1 MQVKYNDHYLC
12 VSIQHARAP
21 SARQVQQKKEE
32 LYEAVSKAEQ
42 KKQELLNL
50 MANEQH
56 FSAQST
62 QGQAAP
68 LPWKVYSKRARGVL
82 DVACKATFFVYAGA
96 FLLGI
101 TGTGRMLG
109 LTSQVASQDEIDD

>member
-68 LPWKVYSKRARGVL
+68 L
-82 DVACKATFFVYAGA
+82 
-96 FLLGI
+96 
-101 TGTGRMLG
+101 
-109 LTSQVASQDEIDD
+109 

>member
-1 MQVKYNDHYLC
+1 MAAL
-12 VSIQHARAP
+12 STEFFGEHARAP

-56 FSAQST
+56 FLHN
-62 QGQAAP
+62 P
-68 LPWKVYSKRARGVL
+68 LKDKLPLCPGRCTRKG
-82 DVACKATFFVYAGA
+82 
-96 FLLGI
+96 LG
-101 TGTGRMLG
+101 MC
-109 LTSQVASQDEIDD
+109 